1 MFALAGLALLECG
14 VPAEDPSVRQ
24 VAEQVRGSARK
35 LTNPYEVS
43 TTIWFLDRIGGEK
56 DAELIR
62 ALALRLIAAQT
73 SGGGWGYFCHPL
85 TEAEEDRLTRM
96 LQEPPPADGS
106 ASLPAAVRF
115 QPGQKLGPEDLRYD
129 DNSCTQFVI
138 LALWAARKHGVPVDR
153 SLALVEQRFRTSQ
166 NRDGSWCYFS
176 PQSLNGRHS
185 QGSNGGR
192 QDSMTCAGLLGLAV
206 ARGLGKPFS
215 TPPAAVQDEAVTRA
229 LTYLGQRIGK
239 ASPVTEQ
246 ERLRL
251 QNRAE
256 AAKRKQEQLFSGMW
270 RVQDLQGLAY
280 PVIRELFKLQD
291 ALESV
296 KGDAPELVALQRPIR
311 EKMAR
316 RFKELEPVLE
326 KVKEIAGELQTIQ
339 PTGDHFKG
347 QLVRAKAWGDL
358 YFLWSVERMAVVYG
372 LRTVAGKDWY
382 AWGSSIL
389 VAAQNDDGSW
399 SDAFP
404 GVVDT
409 AFALLFL
416 KRANVVKDLSKR
428 LEFLGQIK
436 DVAPAE
442 INKGAKDE
450 MNKKMAPVPDT
461 PPSGPKELAPGEI
474 DKHLAPLAPPT
485 PPTRSKKP

>member
-1 MFALAGLALLECG
+1 M
-14 VPAEDPSVRQ
+14 
-24 VAEQVRGSARK
+24 
-35 LTNPYEVS
+35 
-43 TTIWFLDRIGGEK
+43 RI
-56 DAELIR
+56 LIR

-85 TEAEEDRLTRM
+85 TETEEDRLMQM
-96 LQEPPPADGS
+96 LKEPPPADGS
-106 ASLPAAVRF
+106 AHLPPAVRF

-129 DNSCTQFVI
+129 DNSSTQFAI
-138 LALWAARKHGVPVDR
+138 LALWAARKHGVPVER
-153 SLALVEQRFRTSQ
+153 SLALVEHRFRTSQ

-176 PQSLNGRHS
+176 PHSLNGRHS
-185 QGSNGGR
+185 HGSFGGR

-215 TPPAAVQDEAVTRA
+215 TPPPAVQDEAVTRA
-229 LTYLGQRIGK
+229 LTYLGQRIGN
-239 ASPVTEQ
+239 ANPVTEE

-256 AAKRKQEQLFSGMW
+256 AAKRQQESFFNGLW
-270 RVQDLQGLAY
+270 RVQDLQELAY
-280 PVIRELFKLQD
+280 PAIRELFKLQD
-291 ALESV
+291 ALEAV
-296 KGDAPELVALQRPIR
+296 KGDAPELVALQRPIK
-311 EKMAR
+311 EKMLR

-326 KVKEIAGELQTIQ
+326 KVKGIAGELQNIQ

-347 QLVRAKAWGDL
+347 RLVRAKAWGDL
-358 YFLWSVERMAVVYG
+358 YYLWSVERMAVVYG

-399 SDAFP
+399 TDAFP

-409 AFALLFL
+409 SFALLFL

-436 DVAPAE
+436 DVTPEE
-442 INKGAKDE
+442 INKGSKDE
-450 MNKKMAPVPDT
+450 IKKGITPTPAA
-461 PPSGPKELAPGEI
+461 PPSNPKPLSPGEI
-474 DKHLAPLAPPT
+474 DKK
-485 PPTRSKKP
+485 R